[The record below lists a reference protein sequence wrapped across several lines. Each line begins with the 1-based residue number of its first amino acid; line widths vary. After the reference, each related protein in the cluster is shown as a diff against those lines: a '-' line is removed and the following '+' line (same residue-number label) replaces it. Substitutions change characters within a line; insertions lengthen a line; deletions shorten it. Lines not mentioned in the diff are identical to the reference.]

1 MKKERETANKYR
13 QQALEGDLMA
23 MNNMGVCYAQGIG
36 VVENHEMAFQWYMK
50 AAELGDIYAC
60 YNVAECYYQG
70 DGVEQDFERARRAG
84 YYRPQR
90 KAYASGSGGR
100 TY

>member
-36 VVENHEMAFQWYMK
+36 VVKNHVMAFQWYMK
-50 AAELGDIYAC
+50 AAELGDTYAC
-60 YNVAECYYQG
+60 YNVAECSTR
-70 DGVEQDFERARRAG
+70 EMEWN
-84 YYRPQR
+84 
-90 KAYASGSGGR
+90 R
-100 TY
+100 TSKELFIGI